1 MSMTESIVVLTEQP
15 LVEAD
20 VQNLA
25 GFHPGKEVG
34 FILLVPQDTERHLL
48 VDFLDNLS
56 LLNVSAAF
64 RELITKSPKDGDNRL
79 AAAETLKVSLEAMRA
94 AGLAVDGEVVGGNAV
109 KALVAK
115 VSQTEAREAIV
126 ITRPHAVEDTFHT
139 DWASKAQQ
147 DLGLPVLHLY
157 SGSGFIGDS

>member
-1 MSMTESIVVLTEQP
+1 MAMTESIVVLTEQP

-25 GFHPGKEVG
+25 GFHPGREIE
-34 FILLVPQDTERHLL
+34 FLLLVPHDTERRLL
-48 VDFLDNLS
+48 IDFLDNLS
-56 LLNVSAAF
+56 LLNLSKAF
-64 RELITKSPKDGDNRL
+64 RELLAQSPDEDESRL
-79 AAAETLKVSLEAMRA
+79 AATETLNQSVQAMRA
-94 AGLAVDGEVVGGNAV
+94 AGLGVLGEVISGDPV

-115 VSQTEAREAIV
+115 VSQVEAREAIV

-147 DLGLPVLHLY
+147 ELGLPVLHLY